1 MSTKQFKC
9 ESCGASLSP
18 SHRFSKL
25 VSCQYCG
32 STSIISHGGDPTG
45 QRAALVE
52 LPSILQV
59 GTDVKIRNTLYRVL
73 GQVRFKYQDGHWDE
87 WLLTDESSKM
97 WLQEDDGLFTLFKKE
112 AIRSALPSFEEVKVG
127 SIISLN
133 EKQLF
138 ITEKERAVVAGALG
152 QMPEVLSPG
161 ERCDFFDGNCEGRI
175 ISLERWRDEL
185 YLSVG
190 SEVDREDI
198 VIATGL

>member
-1 MSTKQFKC
+1 MSAMQFKC

-32 STSIISHGGDPTG
+32 STSIISYSGSDPTG
-45 QRAALVE
+45 QSAALVE

-59 GTDVKIRNTLYRVL
+59 GTDVKIQNTLYRVL
-73 GQVRFKYQDGHWDE
+73 GQVRFKYEDGHWDE
-87 WLLTDESSKM
+87 WLLTNESTKV

-127 SIISLN
+127 SIITLN
-133 EKQLF
+133 ERQVF
-138 ITEKERAVVAGALG
+138 ITEKERAVVAGASG
-152 QMPEVLSPG
+152 QLLEALSPG
-161 ERCDFFDGNCEGRI
+161 ERCDFFDGNWDGRTVSI
-175 ISLERWRDEL
+175 ERWRDEL

-190 SEVDREDI
+190 SEVNRKE
-198 VIATGL
+198 VITRL